1 MCVHMRC
8 VHTCVRSVRG
18 KNSPTNIT
26 PPPPTTQRPRP
37 THIGIPAKKGRNNN
51 NSSCE
56 QISLPPPPPLH
67 FGGVTVNV
75 ATDASGR
82 GFDAS
87 KRGGGGGGGGGG
99 NYGRSSHN
107 RPTKMETH
115 ALLKYNRSFLSDD
128 TMGPQTSF
136 FKKYCSSFFF
146 FGNSLSAHPHTQL
159 PLLLFPL
166 LSPSVGRKWVRK
178 VAKSHSEQ
186 HTGKL
191 ANENLPQDT

>member
-1 MCVHMRC
+1 MRC
-8 VHTCVRSVRG
+8 VRSCVRSVRG
-18 KNSPTNIT
+18 KNSPTDIT
-26 PPPPTTQRPRP
+26 PPPPTQRPRP

-56 QISLPPPPPLH
+56 QISLAPPPPLH

-87 KRGGGGGGGGGG
+87 ERGGGGGGGGG
-99 NYGRSSHN
+99 NYGRSPHN
-107 RPTKMETH
+107 RAKMETH

-136 FKKYCSSFFF
+136 FKKNIVLLSFLGIPFPPTHTRSSSSFY
-146 FGNSLSAHPHTQL
+146 
-159 PLLLFPL
+159 FPFYHL
-166 LSPSVGRKWVRK
+166 RSVVNG
-178 VAKSHSEQ
+178 S
-186 HTGKL
+186 
-191 ANENLPQDT
+191 

>member
-1 MCVHMRC
+1 MRTKRKREKLAYGYHASASDDATATP
-8 VHTCVRSVRG
+8 HTYRCTSKKRKEQQQLFMR
-18 KNSPTNIT
+18 TNI
-26 PPPPTTQRPRP
+26 
-37 THIGIPAKKGRNNN
+37 
-51 NSSCE
+51 
-56 QISLPPPPPLH
+56 PPPPPLH

-87 KRGGGGGGGGGG
+87 ERGGGGGGGG
-99 NYGRSSHN
+99 NYGRSPHN
-107 RPTKMETH
+107 RAKMETH

-136 FKKYCSSFFF
+136 FKKILFF
-146 FGNSLSAHPHTQL
+146 FGNSLSARPHTRL

-178 VAKSHSEQ
+178 VAKGGRRLFC
-186 HTGKL
+186 TNTR
-191 ANENLPQDT
+191 ANSQMKNLKT